1 MPVLGIIYMRSY
13 GGHEMSRGVRNVF
26 LTSLD
31 NIDDFI
37 YRGNGVPEEFWGTF
51 LIWKQCRR
59 GQISSYGQNLILGN
73 ARWGPWSHKVH
84 KLSVGIFLNLFE
96 K

>member
-37 YRGNGVPEEFWGTF
+37 YRGNGVSEEFRGTF

-59 GQISSYGQNLILGN
+59 GADFLLYAKPDFRECQVGPMVTQS
-73 ARWGPWSHKVH
+73 ARAFHRNFPE
-84 KLSVGIFLNLFE
+84 FL
-96 K
+96 